1 MSGVSWWP
9 VAGVRLGTVKA
20 GIKYPDRRDLVLME
34 LAPGTR
40 VAGVFTRNRFRAAPV
55 EIAERHLNATDP
67 LFFLIHTGYAN
78 AGTGNAGNRAAEM
91 SCELVSEEAEC
102 RSDQVLPFSTG
113 VIGEPL
119 PLEPFRIG
127 IPRARG
133 ALSQHGWGEAAEGIM
148 TTDTHPKLASRRS
161 EIDGHSVTVTGMA
174 KGAGM
179 LKPDMG
185 TMLAYIA
192 TDAAV
197 APGLLDQ
204 WLRELT
210 NVSFNAITV
219 DGDTSTNDAC
229 VLMATGQSELPQITD
244 ADSAAACAL
253 YAELTRVFEDL
264 ARALVRDAEG
274 ATKFVEVRVD
284 EADNVADAR
293 AVADSI
299 AHSPLVKTA
308 LFASDPNWGRIL
320 AAVGRAPVSE
330 LDVDRVRIWLDDVLL
345 VQNGGVAPDYREAD
359 GAAVMAREDIVI
371 HVALGMGPMSG
382 RVWTCDFSYD
392 YVRINAEYRS

>member
-1 MSGVSWWP
+1 MSKVSWWP
-9 VAGVRLGTVKA
+9 VPGVRLGTVKA

-55 EIAERHLNATDP
+55 EIAERHLAAAAP
-67 LFFLIHTGYAN
+67 RYLLINTGYAN
-78 AGTGNAGNRAAEM
+78 AGTGEAGLRAAETSCDLVAEQT
-91 SCELVSEEAEC
+91 SCE
-102 RSDQVLPFSTG
+102 RNQVLPFSTG

-119 PLEPFRIG
+119 PLEPFRMG

-133 ALSQHGWGEAAEGIM
+133 ALSEHGWGEAAEGIM
-148 TTDTHPKLASRRS
+148 TTDTRPKIASQRA
-161 EIDGHSVTVTGMA
+161 EIHGHTVTVTGMA

-197 APGLLDQ
+197 APDLLDQ

-210 NVSFNAITV
+210 DASFNAITV

-229 VLMATGQSELPQITD
+229 VLMATGQSELVEIAD
-244 ADSAAACAL
+244 ADSDAARAL

-274 ATKFVEVRVD
+274 ATRFVEIQVD
-284 EADNVADAR
+284 EAADVADAR
-293 AVADSI
+293 AVADTI

-308 LFASDPNWGRIL
+308 LFAGDPNWGRIL
-320 AAVGRAPVSE
+320 AAVGRAPVPE
-330 LDVDRVRIWLDDVLL
+330 LNVDRVKIWLGDVLL
-345 VQNGGVAPDYREAD
+345 VENGGVAPGYREAD
-359 GAAVMAREDIVI
+359 GAAVMAREDILI
-371 HVALGMGPMSG
+371 HVALGVGEASS

>member
-1 MSGVSWWP
+1 MTHLSWWP
-9 VAGVRLGTVKA
+9 VAGVRLGTAKA

-40 VAGVFTRNRFRAAPV
+40 AAGVFTRNRFRAAPV
-55 EIAERHLNATDP
+55 EIAERHLETADP
-67 LFFLIHTGYAN
+67 LFLLIHTGYAN
-78 AGTGNAGNRAAEM
+78 AGTGDAGDRAAAA
-91 SCELVSEEAEC
+91 SCELVAEETEC
-102 RSDQVLPFSTG
+102 RPDQVLPFSTG
-113 VIGEPL
+113 VIGESL
-119 PLEPFRIG
+119 PLEPLRLG

-148 TTDTHPKLASRRS
+148 TTDTRPKLASRRS
-161 EIDGHSVTVTGMA
+161 EIHGQTVTVTGMA

-204 WLRELT
+204 WLRELADA
-210 NVSFNAITV
+210 SFNAITV

-229 VLMATGQSELPQITD
+229 LLLATGQSGLAEITD
-244 ADSAAACAL
+244 ADSAAARAL
-253 YAELTRVFEDL
+253 HSELARVFVEL
-264 ARALVRDAEG
+264 AQALVRDAEG

-284 EADNVADAR
+284 EADTVADAR

-320 AAVGRAPVSE
+320 AAVGRAPVAR
-330 LDVDRVRIWLDDVLL
+330 LDVSRVRIWLDDVLL
-345 VQNGGVAPDYREAD
+345 VENGGVAPGYRETD
-359 GAAVMAREDIVI
+359 GAAVMAREDIGI
-371 HVALGMGPMSG
+371 HVALGVGEHAA

-392 YVRINAEYRS
+392 YVRINADYRS